1 VRRPAPALVGILLVL
16 LAVACFATLDTT
28 TKWVTRSV
36 PMLIALWFRYFFQAL
51 VTTAVMLPLRGR
63 SLLRTA
69 HPRFQLLRGILL
81 MLTSLFAF
89 FSLKYM
95 PVGEFTAIVMLTPLA
110 ITLVA
115 ATALGERVSG
125 LRWSLVVGGFAG
137 TVVIIRPGSE
147 TFDWTMLLP
156 LGVLVCNAWFQL
168 LTSKMAKTENPAT
181 MHFYTGWI
189 GALMASAALP
199 YFWVEI
205 NDWRLWAGMALMGA
219 TATVGHLALIMAY
232 ARAPAASLTPF
243 LYGQI
248 GFAMLGGWLVFDHVP
263 DQWSAFGIVLIAICG
278 AAGAWLTVHERR
290 TAMLATD
297 SC

>member
-156 LGVLVCNAWFQL
+156 WGC
-168 LTSKMAKTENPAT
+168 
-181 MHFYTGWI
+181 
-189 GALMASAALP
+189 
-199 YFWVEI
+199 
-205 NDWRLWAGMALMGA
+205 
-219 TATVGHLALIMAY
+219 
-232 ARAPAASLTPF
+232 
-243 LYGQI
+243 
-248 GFAMLGGWLVFDHVP
+248 
-263 DQWSAFGIVLIAICG
+263 WSATPGSSCSPAKWPRPKTPPPCTSTP
-278 AAGAWLTVHERR
+278 AGLGP
-290 TAMLATD
+290 
-297 SC
+297 